1 MSVDVNK
8 TIYVYEKDTG
18 RIQYTID
25 NADPEHI
32 RSFNDKG
39 IDFYIGNKGSRITG
53 TFVKRDSTTGKPIG
67 ISPIKHMTFININ
80 KHTIVADGV
89 DEVVITGLIKGMH
102 VNINNEHSYVVEDE
116 DDKTLEI
123 SCDKFSYL
131 PQHNH
136 MTVYFKAYGH
146 HDSQIK
152 INVVEG

>member
-1 MSVDVNK
+1 MSINK
-8 TIYVYEKDTG
+8 TIYVYKKDSG
-18 RIQYTID
+18 RIQYTVED
-25 NADPEHI
+25 VHPAQVQN
-32 RSFNDKG
+32 FKDKG
-39 IDFYIGNKGSRITG
+39 IDFYVGDKGSRIAG
-53 TFVKRDSTTGKPIG
+53 TFVKKDDAGNPIG
-67 ISPIKHMTFININ
+67 IAPIQQMTFININ

-89 DEVVITGLIKGMH
+89 DEAVITGLIKGMH

-131 PQHNH
+131 LQHNQ
-136 MTVYFKAYGH
+136 MSVYFKAYGH